1 MAYNSKIEWTRA
13 SWNPVTG
20 CTPVSTGCDHC
31 YARRMALRLKAAGM
45 AKYAHGFDVVTHERE
60 LETPIKWKKPRV
72 IFTCSMGDLF
82 HEKVPF
88 KFIEQVFD
96 VMKKTDRHVY
106 QVLTKR
112 PERALEL
119 ASNLPWPENVWLGT
133 TVENADCLWR
143 VDTLRQVEKAQLRFL
158 SLEPLLGPLHDLDL
172 EGIGWVIVG
181 GESGPGAREM
191 KKEWAL
197 EVRNICL
204 NADVPFFFK
213 QWGGVQK
220 KKRGRILDGRLYS
233 EMPEILT
240 QGSPQLAFVP

>member
-1 MAYNSKIEWTRA
+1 MASYSKIEWTRA

-20 CTPVSTGCDHC
+20 CTPVSAGCDHC

-45 AKYAHGFDVVTHERE
+45 EKYAHGFEVTPHERE
-60 LETPIKWKKPRV
+60 LQTPVKWKKPRV

-82 HEKVPF
+82 HEEVPDQ
-88 KFIEQVFD
+88 FIERVFD

-112 PERALEL
+112 PERVLDL
-119 ASNLPWPENVWLGT
+119 APRLPWPENIWIGT
-133 TVENADCLWR
+133 TVEKADCLGR
-143 VDTLRQVEKAQLRFL
+143 IEKLRQVPAALRFL
-158 SLEPLLGPLHDLDL
+158 SLEPLLGPLTDLDL
-172 EGIGWVIVG
+172 NGIGWVIVG

-191 KKEWAL
+191 KKEWAI
-197 EVRNICL
+197 EVRDICRD
-204 NADVPFFFK
+204 ADVPFFFK

-220 KKRGRILDGRLYS
+220 KKRGRHLDGRLYS

-240 QGSPQLAFVP
+240 KGSPQPAFVP